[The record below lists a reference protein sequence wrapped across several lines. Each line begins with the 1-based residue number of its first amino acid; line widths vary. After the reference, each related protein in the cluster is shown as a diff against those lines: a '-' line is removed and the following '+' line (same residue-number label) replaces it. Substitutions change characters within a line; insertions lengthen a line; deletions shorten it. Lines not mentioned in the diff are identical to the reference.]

1 MAFLEARGVTKS
13 YTVGSQ
19 RLTVLRDLEL
29 GVEAGE
35 MVAVVGASGVG
46 KSTLLHVL
54 GGLDAVDDGAIAI
67 DGINLTELADGARDA
82 FRNRHVGFVFQF
94 HHLLTEFTAVCYAEM
109 PIGIARRSV

>member
-35 MVAVVGASGVG
+35 MVAVVGA
-46 KSTLLHVL
+46 
-54 GGLDAVDDGAIAI
+54 
-67 DGINLTELADGARDA
+67 
-82 FRNRHVGFVFQF
+82 
-94 HHLLTEFTAVCYAEM
+94 
-109 PIGIARRSV
+109 